1 MRNAFFVAF
10 IIPFILSFQFLDIQ
24 ENFITTELFSTT
36 TLDPREEQATEILS
50 EVLSKGPVKVP
61 GAAVSVVLKGK
72 FVYNGAVGDADIETG
87 QATTPDTRFRLYS
100 TAKAL
105 TSVAAF
111 RMAEQGM
118 VDLDAPIGH
127 YLMDLP
133 TDKQAITLRQLLMH
147 KGGVRHY
154 HSGEWTSVSQR
165 QCTDPKEALSDFI
178 DDPLLHEAGGPSR
191 YTSYGYVLVSAV
203 LQAAA
208 SLPYTELMR
217 KIVFRPADMTGI
229 AIEGM
234 EPMVESPV
242 ATFYFR
248 TSEEG
253 AVPVSTDSE
262 GINASCKFGGG
273 GFVGR
278 ASDLAAFGSALIDG
292 RLISDSSLA
301 EMTRLVTPAPD
312 DGSYPP
318 MGYGIFTE
326 ENFWDFDDDGVDH
339 GPRAY
344 WHGGSAAGGYSVMVA
359 YPDQDLAVGI
369 AANVNS
375 GGILIGIAHRIA
387 QLWADPS
394 KQ

>member
-1 MRNAFFVAF
+1 MRIAVLIFF
-10 IIPFILSFQFLDIQ
+10 IITLILNFQNR
-24 ENFITTELFSTT
+24 EKYEYFITTESFTAT
-36 TLDPREEQATEILS
+36 NQDPRKEQAKEILS
-50 EVLSKGPVKVP
+50 EVLSNGNVKVP
-61 GAAVSVVLKGK
+61 GAAVSVVLNGK
-72 FVYNGAVGDADIETG
+72 FIFNDAVGVSDIATG
-87 QATTPDTRFRLYS
+87 LATTPDTRFRLYS

-111 RMAEQGM
+111 RMAELGM
-118 VDLDAPIGH
+118 VDLDSPIGH
-127 YLMDLP
+127 YLEDLP

-154 HSGEWTSVSQR
+154 RSGEWKNVSQR
-165 QCTDPKEALSDFI
+165 QCTDPLEALSDFI
-178 DDPLLHEAGGPSR
+178 DDPLLHEPGGPTR
-191 YTSYGYVLVSAV
+191 YTSYGYVLASAV

-208 SLPYTELMR
+208 NLPYTELMR
-217 KIVFRPADMTGI
+217 EIVFRPTKMTGI

-234 EPMVESPV
+234 EPMVESPT

-253 AVPVSTDSE
+253 TTPISTASE
-262 GINASCKFGGG
+262 GINSSCKFGGG

-278 ASDLAAFGSALIDG
+278 ASDLAIFGSALIDG
-292 RLISDSSLA
+292 QLISESSLA
-301 EMTRLVTPAPD
+301 EMTRLITPAPA

-326 ENFWDFDDDGVDH
+326 ENFWDFDDDSIDS

-344 WHGGSAAGGYSVMVA
+344 WHGGSAAGGYSVMIA
-359 YPDQDLAVGI
+359 YPDQGLAVGI

-375 GGILIGIAHRIA
+375 GGILIGVAHNIA
-387 QLWADPS
+387 QLWADPN